1 MMIEDG
7 IMYAALLGILGFFF
21 VMQLRMMFFPHMKGE
36 IIEFESIFNKDC
48 NSCRGTR
55 GGKTSYPIKVKT
67 DEGQII
73 SAEISPCTVCIEK
86 IGVGARI
93 GITKVGDRHIA
104 QACANLRKRN
114 A

>member
-21 VMQLRMMFFPHMKGE
+21 VMQLRMMFFPQVKGE
-36 IIEFESIFNKDC
+36 IIEFESIFNTDC
-48 NSCRGTR
+48 KGCRGTR

-67 DEGQII
+67 DDGQII

-93 GITKVGDRHIA
+93 GVTKVGDRHIA
-104 QACANLRKRN
+104 QACANLRKRET
-114 A
+114 

>member
-21 VMQLRMMFFPHMKGE
+21 VMQLRMMFFPQVKGE

-48 NSCRGTR
+48 KGCRGTR

-86 IGVGARI
+86 ISVGTRI
-93 GITKVGDRHIA
+93 GVTKVGDRHIA
-104 QACANLRKRN
+104 QACANLRKRS